1 MAAGTAEF
9 ARDSPVAAGAAVAG
23 LIPFLLRRLLLALLA
38 LFGVVVLVFVLVRL
52 IPGDVVTNLVGLDA
66 RPTPEQL
73 ANLRRLFGLD
83 QPIHVQFGIWFG
95 ALITGDLGQSLRTGR
110 PIASDLLLRL
120 PVTLEL
126 AVLALAV
133 ALLIAI
139 PLGVIAATKRG
150 QFADYA
156 ASLFALIGLAAPNFW
171 LAILFILFFSLQLR
185 LLPSGGYVLLSENPI
200 ENLRHMVLPAV
211 ALGLSLAAATTR
223 ITRSSLLEVLMLDYV
238 RTARAKGL
246 SERIVIYRHALKNAL
261 IPVATVIGLQVGTLL
276 GGAIIIEEIFGLPG
290 IGRFALEGINLR
302 DYPVVQGAVLV
313 VAGAFVLVNVLVD
326 VLYALIDPRVRYD

>member
-1 MAAGTAEF
+1 M
-9 ARDSPVAAGAAVAG
+9 VAG
-23 LIPFLLRRLLLALLA
+23 LIPFLARRLLLALLA

-95 ALITGDLGQSLRTGR
+95 ALLTGDLGQSLRTGR
-110 PIASDLLLRL
+110 PIADDLLLRL

-185 LLPSGGYVLLSENPI
+185 LLPSGGYVLLSENLF
-200 ENLRHMVLPAV
+200 ENLRHMVLPSF

-223 ITRSSLLEVLMLDYV
+223 ITRSSLLEVLSLDYV

-246 SERIVIYRHALKNAL
+246 SERIVIYHHALKNAL